1 MESWIAPDNVKAKF
15 PIALPKRS
23 DGGKFRA
30 VESYEELMK
39 LVKGA
44 MG

>member
-15 PIALPKRS
+15 PLALPKRS
-23 DGGKFRA
+23 DGGKF
-30 VESYEELMK
+30 VETYEELMK